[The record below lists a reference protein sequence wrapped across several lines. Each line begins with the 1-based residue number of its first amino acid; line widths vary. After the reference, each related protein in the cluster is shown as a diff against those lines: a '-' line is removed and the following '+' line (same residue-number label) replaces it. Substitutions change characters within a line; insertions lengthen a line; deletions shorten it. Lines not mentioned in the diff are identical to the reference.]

1 MVIVEGHNA
10 KPDQAK
16 DIISAGAK
24 EAVELA
30 KIF

>member
-1 MVIVEGHNA
+1 NA

>member
-1 MVIVEGHNA
+1 HNA